1 MLPDLYISAVV
12 QDEGD
17 SREAEEEEES
27 TQNKHDVYNCPVY
40 MNRVSEVLWCP
51 YSYVN
56 LLNYHFL
63 KSELMINF

>member
-51 YSYVN
+51 I
-56 LLNYHFL
+56 LLR
-63 KSELMINF
+63 